1 MAEKTKAEQLSETFR
16 SVTGLPAR
24 KNDKPISG
32 GQSDALRLA
41 TEPEGGYGGKGGIS
55 NTAAVNASE
64 AKSAEMAAERAAEDI
79 KAAEAGEVE
88 ALTPDGAKES
98 EADAKTGN
106 TVKTEPA
113 KKTRVKK

>member
-41 TEPEGGYGGKGGIS
+41 TEPEGGYGGKDGIS
-55 NTAAVNASE
+55 NTAAINASE
-64 AKSAEMAAERAAEDI
+64 ERSAALAA
-79 KAAEAGEVE
+79 
-88 ALTPDGAKES
+88 
-98 EADAKTGN
+98 
-106 TVKTEPA
+106 EPA
-113 KKTRVKK
+113 KKTGAKK